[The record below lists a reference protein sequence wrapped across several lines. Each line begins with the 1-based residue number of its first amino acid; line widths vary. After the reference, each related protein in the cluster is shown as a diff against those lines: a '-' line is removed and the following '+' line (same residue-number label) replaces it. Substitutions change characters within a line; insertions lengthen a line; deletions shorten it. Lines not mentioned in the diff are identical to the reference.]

1 MNSVHVQLA
10 ARQIK
15 EWKKDYI
22 DITSI
27 ILEGSAIRVR
37 AMDHNNPYLIDD
49 YATERLANII
59 EKITEFRMV
68 RQGGDGEILMN
79 YKGEENG

>member
-37 AMDHNNPYLIDD
+37 AMDHNNPYSIDD

-59 EKITEFRMV
+59 EKITAFRMV
-68 RQGGDGEILMN
+68 RQVGDGEILMI